1 LLTLLIRNRII
12 NNTLSTGPTIGYHY
26 TKHLNKMKRVLVMS
40 ALCLLVSTVFSQNKS
55 ETIVLVHGAWFDAS
69 SWSSVIPLLEAK
81 GHEVI
86 AVNLPGHGTD
96 ATSFASI
103 TLQSYVDAV
112 KNAIG
117 DRKNVILV
125 GHSLGGIVISQ
136 VAEEIP
142 GQIKELVY
150 LAAYLPKTGESLL
163 SLAKQDADSHIGK
176 YLQVD
181 QNTGSASIAK
191 DAIIDIFAADAPAR
205 ADASILNSFKAEP
218 LAPLATPVT
227 LTAGNFGSVKK
238 VYIHTANDHAVSFPF
253 QQTMVKNGGISK
265 AYTLNSSHTPFI
277 SMPDKLAAILL
288 KESK

>member
-1 LLTLLIRNRII
+1 MKTAILVMAMSILGFTTQAQKT
-12 NNTLSTGPTIGYHY
+12 NNTNST
-26 TKHLNKMKRVLVMS
+26 
-40 ALCLLVSTVFSQNKS
+40 
-55 ETIVLVHGAWFDAS
+55 TIVLVHGAWSDATA
-69 SWSSVIPLLEAK
+69 WQAVVPVLQAQ

-86 AVNLPGHGTD
+86 AINLPGHGTD
-96 ATSFASI
+96 ATSFANIS
-103 TLQSYVDAV
+103 LQTYVDVV

-125 GHSLGGIVISQ
+125 GHSMAGIVISQ

-150 LAAYLPKTGESLL
+150 LAAYLPQNGESLL

-181 QNTGSASIAK
+181 QANGSANVAK
-191 DAIIDIFAADAPAR
+191 DGVIDVFAADAPAQVGEYI
-205 ADASILNSFKAEP
+205 ANNIKPEP

-227 LTAGNFGSVKK
+227 LTDANFGSVKK
-238 VYIHTANDHAVSFPF
+238 VYIHTTEDHAVSFTL
-253 QQTMVKNGGISK
+253 QKTMVKNNGHISK
-265 AYTLNSSHTPFI
+265 EYSLPSSHTPFI

-288 KESK
+288 IVSK

>member
-1 LLTLLIRNRII
+1 
-12 NNTLSTGPTIGYHY
+12 
-26 TKHLNKMKRVLVMS
+26 MKRVLVIM
-40 ALCLLVSTVFSQNKS
+40 AICIIGSTAFGQNTP

-69 SWSSVIPLLEAK
+69 GWDKVTPLLKAK
-81 GHEVI
+81 GREVI

-96 ATSFASI
+96 TMSFATI

-125 GHSLGGIVISQ
+125 GHSMGGIVISQ

-142 GQIKELVY
+142 GQIKELIY
-150 LAAYLPKTGESLL
+150 LAAYLPKNGESLL

-181 QNTGSASIAK
+181 PKTGTATIAK
-191 DAIIDIFAADAPAR
+191 DGIIDVFAADAPPQL
-205 ADASILNSFKAEP
+205 DESILNSFKAEP

-227 LTAGNFGSVKK
+227 LTDEKFGSVKK
-238 VYIHTANDHAVSFPF
+238 IYIHTANDHAVSFLF
-253 QQTMVKNGGISK
+253 QQTMVKNGRISK
-265 AYTLNSSHTPFI
+265 EYTLNSSHTPFI